1 MAKLA
6 FSKLGLKVNDTVNP
20 LMFGENNIEVK
31 MYLPLEDKITL
42 VQTILNNTVD
52 DNGYY
57 NPIQLEV
64 NKVIEVTAAY
74 TNLSF
79 TEKQRE
85 NIYKLYDQLVSS
97 GFWGALSASIP
108 RSEMSYINGKI
119 ETLIDNIYKYRNS
132 AAGVLENLNVDYEK
146 LGAEAADIENQ
157 LSNKENLKLV
167 RDVLTKMG

>member
-1 MAKLA
+1 MAKFA
-6 FSKLGLKVNDTVNP
+6 FSKLGLKVNDLVNP
-20 LMFGENNIEVK
+20 LMFGENTIEVK

-79 TEKQRE
+79 TDKQRE
-85 NIYKLYDQLVSS
+85 NVYKLYDQLISS

-108 RSEMSYINGKI
+108 HSEMEYVDGKLKS
-119 ETLIDNIYKYRNS
+119 LIDNIYAYRNS
-132 AAGVLENLNVDYEK
+132 AAGILENLNADYDK
-146 LGAEAADIENQ
+146 LNADAKDIEASLQ
-157 LSNKENLKLV
+157 NKENLSLV

>member
-20 LMFGENNIEVK
+20 LMFGGNNIEVK

-42 VQTILNNTVD
+42 VQTILNDTVD
-52 DNGYY
+52 NNGYY
-57 NPIQLEV
+57 NPIQLEA

-85 NIYKLYDQLVSS
+85 NITKLYDQLVSS
-97 GFWGALSASIP
+97 GFWSMLSASIP
-108 RSEMSYINGKI
+108 NSEMSYINGKI
-119 ETLIDNIYKYRNS
+119 EKLIDNIYKYRNS
-132 AAGVLENLNVDYEK
+132 AVGILENMNLDYEK
-146 LGAEAADIENQ
+146 LGLEAADIEKQ
-157 LSNKENLKLV
+157 LGNKENLKLV
-167 RDVLTKMG
+167 RDILTKMG